1 MAAENFN
8 VLNSNIAC
16 NIGCN
21 YLMEALGIDNERGS
35 LSVIG
40 KSLRLAV
47 NSHGNKPVVLADAD
61 CNFGAELAHSVSVTG
76 ECDFRGRRVIGE
88 RLGADIAN
96 VSADSGFSALTVGNF
111 CIEDECFA
119 VLDDIR
125 ESGFTGKVAD
135 ISGGVCF
142 KLAHGKRNLFG
153 GKTLRLKL
161 RNIGV
166 IIKASLP
173 ACY

>member
-96 VSADSGFSALTVGNF
+96 VSADSVFSALAVGNF
-111 CIEDECFA
+111 CIEDEGFA

-125 ESGFTGKVAD
+125 ESAFTGKIAD
-135 ISGGVCF
+135 IGGGVCF
-142 KLAHGKRNLFG
+142 KLAHGERNLFV
-153 GKTLRLKL
+153 GKTILLKL

-166 IIKASLP
+166 IIEARLP
-173 ACY
+173 VGY